1 MSWLRRGRAQE
12 GAYFRQ
18 EADFAAAKL
27 RRELKEKGL
36 LVEDTP
42 ARKAAWEEGASEV
55 LPEILSVSQRCYV
68 SLNLCVYQSPRDAQ
82 ETGDSSGS
90 GGA

>member
-36 LVEDTP
+36 LVESTP
-42 ARKAAWEEGASEV
+42 SRKAAWEEGASEV
-55 LPEILSVSQRCYV
+55 LPEILQV
-68 SLNLCVYQSPRDAQ
+68 SLTSLWHSLCTSLALKSRSVTFEAGRS
-82 ETGDSSGS
+82 
-90 GGA
+90 